1 MLCIRV
7 LSLEVNLG
15 TLLFTAFWKIRF
27 ASGIFCNECPE
38 PFISSTS
45 TNPIL
50 ALPNKLWKNKITIII
65 AASIGIAITVVVVA
79 LLAIQQQ
86 QQIQLPEQ
94 QQVLEQPENNLTFPQ
109 ANISSS
115 NSSNDTMPLEQ
126 SELVVSEPAENTTTI
141 VDEVKQV
148 ENESQEDVMMGHLEE
163 DLAEKSAES
172 SP

>member
-94 QQVLEQPENNLTFPQ
+94 QQFLEQPENNLTFPQ

-141 VDEVKQV
+141 VDEAKQV